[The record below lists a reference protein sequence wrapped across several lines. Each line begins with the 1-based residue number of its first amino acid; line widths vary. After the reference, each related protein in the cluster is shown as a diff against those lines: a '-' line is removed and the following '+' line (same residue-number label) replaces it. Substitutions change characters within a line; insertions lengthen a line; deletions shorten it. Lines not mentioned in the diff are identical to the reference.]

1 MIRRD
6 MYIEELLTALP
17 QSVGYLMDRGIK
29 PLVCG
34 EPIWDTLE
42 GAAKAKGMTDEDI
55 DRMVTELEQ
64 LRAGQKESVKA

>member
-42 GAAKAKGMTDEDI
+42 GAARAKGMSDEEI
-55 DRMVTELEQ
+55 DRMVAELEQ
-64 LRAGQKESVKA
+64 LRTGQKESVKA

>member
-6 MYIEELLTALP
+6 MYIEELITTLP
-17 QSVGYLMDRGIK
+17 ESVGYLMDRGIK

-42 GAAKAKGMTDEDI
+42 GAAKAKGMTDDEI
-55 DRMVTELEQ
+55 DRMVAELEE
-64 LRAGQKESVKA
+64 LRVRQKEPVRA